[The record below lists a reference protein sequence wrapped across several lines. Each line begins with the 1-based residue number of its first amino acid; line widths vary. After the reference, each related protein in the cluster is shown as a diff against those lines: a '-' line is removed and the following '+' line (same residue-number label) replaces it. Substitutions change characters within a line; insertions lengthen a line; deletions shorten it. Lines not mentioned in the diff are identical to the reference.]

1 MNLRYS
7 QTQPDKSSEVKEF
20 KYLMNLHYSQT
31 SCANLS
37 SKARFKHLMNLHY
50 SQTINGTLEITRWF
64 KYLMN
69 LHYSQTSNKLHH
81 YYVQGNSQD
90 IVYYISNCH
99 RCQLHTNQNQ
109 LYVFLQIRKSFPALM
124 MYQAILISHGMKYQ
138 Y

>member
-1 MNLRYS
+1 MNLHYS
-7 QTQPDKSSEVKEF
+7 QTGSAKSLTAFWF

-31 SCANLS
+31 QDIQTFRCVM
-37 SKARFKHLMNLHY
+37 FKYLMNLHY
-50 SQTINGTLEITRWF
+50 SQTQKQGCVFNILF

-99 RCQLHTNQNQ
+99 RCQLNTNHNQ
-109 LYVFLQIRKSFPALM
+109 LYVFLQIRKFFSALM
-124 MYQAILISHGMKYQ
+124 M
-138 Y
+138 

>member
-1 MNLRYS
+1 MNLHYS
-7 QTQPDKSSEVKEF
+7 QTIYDNFVGTAEF

-31 SCANLS
+31 LTCCNR
-37 SKARFKHLMNLHY
+37 SKYR
-50 SQTINGTLEITRWF
+50 F

-99 RCQLHTNQNQ
+99 RCQLHTNHNQ
-109 LYVFLQIRKSFPALM
+109 LYVFHQSRKSFPALM
-124 MYQAILISHGMKYQ
+124 M
-138 Y
+138 

>member
-1 MNLRYS
+1 MNLHYS
-7 QTQPDKSSEVKEF
+7 QTENQTYNSPCRFKYLMNLHYSQTLLGAFSVWLWF

-31 SCANLS
+31 SRYSLTL
-37 SKARFKHLMNLHY
+37 ARA
-50 SQTINGTLEITRWF
+50 F

-99 RCQLHTNQNQ
+99 RCQLNTNHNQ
-109 LYVFLQIRKSFPALM
+109 LYVFLQIRKFFSALM
-124 MYQAILISHGMKYQ
+124 M
-138 Y
+138 

>member
-1 MNLRYS
+1 MNLHYS
-7 QTQPDKSSEVKEF
+7 QTDVGAVTAYAQF

-31 SCANLS
+31 FFDIFQISD
-37 SKARFKHLMNLHY
+37 
-50 SQTINGTLEITRWF
+50 WF

-99 RCQLHTNQNQ
+99 MCQLHTNHNQ
-109 LYVFLQIRKSFPALM
+109 LYVF
-124 MYQAILISHGMKYQ
+124 H
-138 Y
+138 

>member
-1 MNLRYS
+1 MKLHYS
-7 QTQPDKSSEVKEF
+7 QTDTTSSVGSSLF

-31 SCANLS
+31 YSLS
-37 SKARFKHLMNLHY
+37 EKLTEMFKYLMNLHY
-50 SQTINGTLEITRWF
+50 SQTAAIIHFSLCVF

-99 RCQLHTNQNQ
+99 RCQLDTNRNQ
-109 LYVFLQIRKSFPALM
+109 LCVFHQSRKSFPALM
-124 MYQAILISHGMKYQ
+124 M
-138 Y
+138 

>member
-1 MNLRYS
+1 MNLHYS
-7 QTQPDKSSEVKEF
+7 QTRPPFGYCHTPF

-31 SCANLS
+31 RKNVKNNRLV
-37 SKARFKHLMNLHY
+37 
-50 SQTINGTLEITRWF
+50 F

-99 RCQLHTNQNQ
+99 RCQLNTNHNQ
-109 LYVFLQIRKSFPALM
+109 LYVFLQIRKFFSALM
-124 MYQAILISHGMKYQ
+124 M
-138 Y
+138 

>member
-1 MNLRYS
+1 MCIKQIYEFTLFSNQSLLDLLYIPFKYLMNLHNS
-7 QTQPDKSSEVKEF
+7 QTTVTPCISRSEF

-31 SCANLS
+31 RS
-37 SKARFKHLMNLHY
+37 SPIMRFIM
-50 SQTINGTLEITRWF
+50 F

-99 RCQLHTNQNQ
+99 RCQLHTNHNQ
-109 LYVFLQIRKSFPALM
+109 LYVFIQSRKSFPALM
-124 MYQAILISHGMKYQ
+124 M
-138 Y
+138 

>member
-1 MNLRYS
+1 MNLHYS

-31 SCANLS
+31 TSIRLFS
-37 SKARFKHLMNLHY
+37 FRSFKHLMNLHY
-50 SQTINGTLEITRWF
+50 SQTATFLTVFFKLF

-99 RCQLHTNQNQ
+99 RCQLDTNRNQ
-109 LYVFLQIRKSFPALM
+109 LCVFLQIRKSFPALM
-124 MYQAILISHGMKYQ
+124 M
-138 Y
+138 

>member
-1 MNLRYS
+1 MNLHYS

-31 SCANLS
+31 NSFLGVFLGV
-37 SKARFKHLMNLHY
+37 FKYLINLHY
-50 SQTINGTLEITRWF
+50 SQTCLRFHISGVAF

-99 RCQLHTNQNQ
+99 RCQLHTNHNQ
-109 LYVFLQIRKSFPALM
+109 LYVFHQSRKSFPALM
-124 MYQAILISHGMKYQ
+124 M
-138 Y
+138 

>member
-7 QTQPDKSSEVKEF
+7 QTQPDKSSEVKGF
-20 KYLMNLHYSQT
+20 KY
-31 SCANLS
+31 
-37 SKARFKHLMNLHY
+37 LMNLHY

-99 RCQLHTNQNQ
+99 RCQLDTNRNQ
-109 LYVFLQIRKSFPALM
+109 LCVFHQSRKSFPALM
-124 MYQAILISHGMKYQ
+124 M
-138 Y
+138 